1 MATKIRV
8 FGKAQSR
15 TALGIINAYI
25 TLNPKAKLSDLE
37 SVFPASMNSGL
48 GAYKLTS
55 MFVTPKIVEERK
67 AAAKMRC
74 CFEEDP
80 ISLEDG
86 STIYL
91 FSLWQKVDFDKIVEL
106 APQFD
111 IEVADY
117 KPAEG
122 FEKGGYRLEY
132 INGYKAAPAP
142 IVVKKKCGLWIWILL
157 ILILG
162 ALLFFLFGKTKEEPQ
177 PQPQVIEEAVVEE
190 VIIEQV
196 KEIQTK
202 FNAVQFELGKYD
214 LSQEAKGA
222 LADIIDLMVENP
234 QIKLNIVGHS
244 SDEGDAKANMT
255 LSQNRAQSV
264 ANYIITKGVEP
275 NRVTSEGRGSTEPID
290 PNNRAA
296 NRRTEFIIIK

>member
-8 FGKAQSR
+8 FGKSQRR
-15 TALGIINAYI
+15 TALGIVKAYATIN
-25 TLNPKAKLSDLE
+25 PEAKLSDFE
-37 SVFPASMNSGL
+37 TSFPASLNSAL
-48 GAYKLTS
+48 KAYALS
-55 MFVTPKIVEERK
+55 SNFLTPKILETQK
-67 AAAKMRC
+67 SDKIQS
-74 CFEEDP
+74 CFTDDP
-80 ISLEDG
+80 IQLCDG

-91 FSLWQKVDFDKIVEL
+91 FSLWQKADFDKIVEL

-117 KPAEG
+117 KPTEG
-122 FEKGGYRLEY
+122 FEKGGYRLEF
-132 INGYKAAPAP
+132 INGFNPAP
-142 IVVKKKCGLWIWILL
+142 MVAKKKCGLWIWILL

-177 PQPQVIEEAVVEE
+177 PQPQVIEETVVEE
-190 VIIEQV
+190 IIIEQV

-214 LSQEAKGA
+214 LSQEAKEA
-222 LADIIDLMVENP
+222 LTDIIDLMIENP

-244 SDEGDAKANMT
+244 SEEGDAKTNMT

-264 ANYIITKGVEP
+264 ANYIISKGVEQS
-275 NRVTSEGRGSTEPID
+275 RVDSEGKGSSEPID